1 MPPGVLAGNICGPS
15 NELFNEYARVGMSLL
30 DDDYPLL
37 VPPNLAVAIGLKEA
51 MILRQIHYWLKK
63 SKDGW
68 VYNSYPAWQKQFPF
82 WSIDTI
88 KRTIRSLEKSGY
100 IISKQEAS
108 TYRRKHYTINYQAVD
123 EIQ

>member
-1 MPPGVLAGNICGPS
+1 
-15 NELFNEYARVGMSLL
+15 MSLL